1 MDIDK
6 RLNDKKPDS
15 VDATQVSV
23 QPEKKKT
30 DMASDVEEIKKFFR
44 LTGSSIFYCLSAVF
58 TAFGIARVMGPVL
71 SEGEAFLDA
80 LPCVITLHV
89 YELALLGVLILIVS
103 KRVVDD
109 AVSVMVLIA
118 LFLIGT
124 SIAVGSVADKDI
136 SLSLWIALIGVTL
149 AVFKFFSMRR
159 FAGIQFKCLSFT
171 GLIIVI
177 LCNYLGPVVLA
188 RSVSV
193 SPSDESSRKV
203 LWMYIFLA
211 MLTGVVFVLIEAMR
225 GQVREQTEKPDRT
238 PFLQKPVMVYVFAV
252 ILIIASG
259 IHQYSL
265 AFTFAL
271 ERVIGDFV
279 PVVLVASLL
288 LIEILRH
295 YGRRFGA
302 LEIVIS
308 CVPLAAMLFAIEEKS
323 VLASGQF
330 GIGLICYP
338 PVFFGLCGIAVGA
351 IAIYHRWYR
360 LLYVVCV
367 YGLGIILTAG
377 FNPEQAH
384 DLNMGVC
391 IASVAFAL
399 LIYGII
405 IRNQFVCIS
414 GIIFI
419 CAGMSLWD
427 PFSEFSNSYQITQL
441 GGIVGVFGFG
451 SMALFLIF
459 GSRLHKAI
467 RVIGI
472 LCLAGF
478 VFDYL
483 SEPVLLRYLFVLF
496 GTGLLMTISW
506 FRTRDILA
514 TLILWIPYLV
524 RLFIIS
530 KRIAYWRFVI
540 VGFMLLG
547 AGTIM
552 SLLKN
557 SSKTK
562 INLEEYEEDSG

>member
-1 MDIDK
+1 MDMDK
-6 RLNDKKPDS
+6 TPNEKKPDS
-15 VDATQVSV
+15 VGFPDVLELLDNNNTG
-23 QPEKKKT
+23 T
-30 DMASDVEEIKKFFR
+30 MSDVEELKKFFQ
-44 LTGSSIFYCLSAVF
+44 LTGSSIIYCLSAVF
-58 TAFGIARVMGPVL
+58 TAYGIARLMGPVL
-71 SEGEAFLDA
+71 SEGETFLDA
-80 LPCVITLHV
+80 LPCIITLHV
-89 YELALLGVLILIVS
+89 YELALLGVLVLIVW
-103 KRVVDD
+103 KKVVDD
-109 AVSVMVLIA
+109 AISVAILMA
-118 LFLIGT
+118 LFLIAT

-136 SLSLWIALIGVTL
+136 SLSLLVGLISVTL

-159 FAGIQFKCLSFT
+159 FAGIQFKVLSLT
-171 GLIIVI
+171 GLFIVI
-177 LCNYLGPVVLA
+177 ICNYLGPVVLA

-193 SPSDESSRKV
+193 APSDESSRKV
-203 LWMYIFLA
+203 LWMYIWLA
-211 MLTGVVFVLIEAMR
+211 MLIGVIFVLIEALR
-225 GQVREQTEKPDRT
+225 GQVREQTEKQEQI
-238 PFLQKPVMVYVFAV
+238 PFLHRPVMVYVFALV
-252 ILIIASG
+252 LTIGSS
-259 IHQYSL
+259 IHQYSM

-308 CVPLAAMLFAIEEKS
+308 CVPLVTMLVAIEEKS

-330 GIGLICYP
+330 GLGLICYP
-338 PVFFGLCGIAVGA
+338 PVFLGLCGIAIGA

-360 LLYVVCV
+360 LLYVVCI

-384 DLNMGVC
+384 DLNTGVC

-419 CAGMSLWD
+419 CAGLSLWD
-427 PFSEFSNSYQITQL
+427 AFSNFTSSCQITGP
-441 GGIVGVFGFG
+441 GGIAGVFGLG
-451 SMALFLIF
+451 SVALFLLF

-483 SEPVLLRYLFVLF
+483 SEQVLWRYLFVLF
-496 GTGLLMTISW
+496 GTGLLMTVLW
-506 FRTRDILA
+506 FRIRDILVIS
-514 TLILWIPYLV
+514 ILWIPLLV

-540 VGFMLLG
+540 VGFLLLG
-547 AGTIM
+547 AGTIL
-552 SLLKN
+552 SLLKH
-557 SSKTK
+557 SSKNK
-562 INLEEYEEDSG
+562 IGAEEPERDGG